1 MLTKIR
7 TYAQETFQELFHKV
21 SWPSGK
27 DLQNSAV
34 IVLVASIMIAFAIFV
49 MDYIFGINSDNAAWR
64 GVLGYIYEILQ
75 NL

>member
-1 MLTKIR
+1 MLTRIR
-7 TYAQETFQELFHKV
+7 TYVHETVQELVHKV
-21 SWPSGK
+21 SWPSWK

-49 MDYIFGINSDNAAWR
+49 MDYIFGINSEGSAWR
-64 GVLGYIYEILQ
+64 GILGYIYEILQ

>member
-7 TYAQETFQELFHKV
+7 SYLHETVQELLYKV
-21 SWPSGK
+21 SWPTWK

-49 MDYIFGINSDNAAWR
+49 MDYVFGINSEGALWR
-64 GVLGYIYEILQ
+64 GFLGYIYEILQ
-75 NL
+75 NI